1 MNNDNKDQN
10 KENKDRFYYNKE
22 FLGSPD
28 GRSVRLLS
36 EYYGPFQRFKRN
48 NIQDTVV
55 FFGSARLK
63 SKEDATAALNN
74 APKNISKK
82 KKKILET
89 DLDMSFYYE
98 SARELSYKM
107 TKWSKKLKY
116 KKKRFIVTSGGGPG
130 IMEAANRGATEAKGL
145 AVGLSISLPFEK
157 SGNEWISDDLEI
169 NFHYFFMRKF
179 WFLYLAKAMVVWP
192 GGVGTLDEVMEALT
206 LIQTKKLRKKIPIV
220 LFDSHFWNKVVN
232 WDFLV
237 KKGVISKSDLDLF
250 HISDS
255 VDDAYKYLTKKIRA
269 THLSG
274 PNF

>member
-1 MNNDNKDQN
+1 MS

-22 FLGSPD
+22 FLGSPE

-48 NIQDTVV
+48 NVQDTIV

-63 SKEDATAALNN
+63 SKEEATAAIKK
-74 APKNISKK
+74 APKNISKEK
-82 KKKILET
+82 KKTLDT
-89 DLDMSFYYE
+89 DLEMSFYYE
-98 SARELSYKM
+98 SARELSFKM
-107 TKWSKKLKY
+107 TNWSKKLKY

-130 IMEAANRGATEAKGL
+130 IMEAANRGAAEAKGL
-145 AVGLSISLPFEK
+145 AVGLSISLPFEA
-157 SGNEWISDDLEI
+157 SGNKWISDDLEI

-179 WFLYLAKAMVVWP
+179 WFLYLAKAIVVWP

-237 KKGVISKSDLDLF
+237 DKGVISKSDLDLF
-250 HISDS
+250 HISDT
-255 VDDAYKYLTKKIRA
+255 VDDAYKYLTKKITA

>member
-1 MNNDNKDQN
+1 MNKDNKDQN

-179 WFLYLAKAMVVWP
+179 WFLYLAKAMVVWA
-192 GGVGTLDEVMEALT
+192 GGVLTLDEVMEALT

-237 KKGVISKSDLDLF
+237 EKGVISKSDLDLF